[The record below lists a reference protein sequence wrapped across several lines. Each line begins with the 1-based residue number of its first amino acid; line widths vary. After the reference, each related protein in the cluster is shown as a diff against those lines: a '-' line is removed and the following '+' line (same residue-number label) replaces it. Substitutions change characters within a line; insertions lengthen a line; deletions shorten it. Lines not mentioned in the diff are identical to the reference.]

1 MSEALSACRA
11 LAAIIRDHGTPN
23 VEEVRFVAHA
33 ALELGLDPDENQQ
46 VQTTLQ
52 EGGDWK
58 ALLAEVQDR
67 DLQVFLL
74 RRLVSAVLL
83 DQEVDDDEKHY
94 IDAAG
99 QAFGFDAAAVK
110 EFVGWM
116 REGLAWEQRG
126 AGIVAKL

>member
-33 ALELGLDPDENQQ
+33 ALELGLDPEQNNQ

-52 EGGDWK
+52 EGGDYQ
-58 ALLAEVQDR
+58 ALLAEVKDR
-67 DLQVFLL
+67 ELQVFLL

-83 DQEVDDDEKHY
+83 DEQLDEAEKHY
-94 IDAAG
+94 IDTAG
-99 QAFGFDAAAVK
+99 AAFGFDGAAVQ
-110 EFVGWM
+110 EFVAWM

-126 AGIVAKL
+126 ASIVAKL

>member
-33 ALELGLDPDENQQ
+33 ALELGLDPDENAQ
-46 VQTTLQ
+46 VQKTLQ
-52 EGGDWK
+52 EGGDYK
-58 ALLAEVQDR
+58 ALLGEVKER
-67 DLQVFLL
+67 ELQVFLL
-74 RRLVSAVLL
+74 RRLVSVVLI
-83 DQEVDDDEKHY
+83 DEEVDDAEKHY

-99 QAFGFDAAAVK
+99 TAFGFDDAVVK
-110 EFVGWM
+110 EFVAWM

-126 AGIVAKL
+126 AGIIAKL

>member
-1 MSEALSACRA
+1 MSEPLAACRA

-46 VQTTLQ
+46 VQTTLK
-52 EGGDWK
+52 EGGDYR
-58 ALLAEVQDR
+58 ALLAEVKDR
-67 DLQVFLL
+67 ELQVFVL

-83 DQEVDDDEKHY
+83 DQQVDDAEKSY
-94 IDAAG
+94 IATAG
-99 QAFGFDAAAVK
+99 KAFGFDDKAVD
-110 EFVGWM
+110 EFVAWM

-126 AGIVAKL
+126 AGIVERL

>member
-46 VQTTLQ
+46 VQKTLQ
-52 EGGDWK
+52 EGGDYK
-58 ALLAEVQDR
+58 ALLSEVKER
-67 DLQVFLL
+67 ELQVFLL

-83 DQEVDDDEKHY
+83 DEEVDDDEKHY
-94 IDAAG
+94 IDIART
-99 QAFGFDAAAVK
+99 AFGFDAAAVK
-110 EFVGWM
+110 EFVAWM